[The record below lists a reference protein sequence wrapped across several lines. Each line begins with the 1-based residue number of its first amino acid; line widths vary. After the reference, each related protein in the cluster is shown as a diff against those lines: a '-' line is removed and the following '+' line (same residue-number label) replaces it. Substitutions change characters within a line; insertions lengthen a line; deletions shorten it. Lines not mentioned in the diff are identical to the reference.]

1 MNILFYRY
9 NSICE
14 PDMIEAL
21 QELGHSVD
29 EERSE
34 MTNKQVSPSETIENV
49 AKMLNQ
55 KAYDCVLS
63 VNFYPVLAEICNIYR
78 LRYLCWTVD
87 SPVLEL
93 YSDSLCHPWNRVFLF
108 DYAQYQ
114 DFVAQNPGNIYY
126 LPLGTNVKRW
136 EKTLG
141 DTANPARNLFCHDVA
156 FVGSLYTEKN
166 PYDELNLPAYMKGYF
181 DGLMAMQEQIY
192 GEYLLEQVLSQEI
205 VDEFYRKQLGSYRFP
220 EKATHDERAVIAQ
233 LYLGSKITAKE
244 RTHLLGQ
251 LGQRHSVDLYTG
263 SARVDIPVTWHG
275 TVSTHREMPFIFRNS
290 KINLNITVRG
300 IRTGIPLRIWDV
312 LGCGG
317 FMLTNYQAEIPEYF
331 TIGEDLD
338 VFYDANDLCE
348 KVEYYLSHEK
358 ERKEIAQNGYEKVAN
373 SHTYQE
379 RMKQMLEIAF
389 GC

>member
-29 EERSE
+29 EERAE

-114 DFVAQNPGNIYY
+114 DFVVQNPGNIYY

-348 KVEYYLSHEK
+348 KVEYYLFHEK

>member
-34 MTNKQVSPSETIENV
+34 MSNKQVSPSETIENV
-49 AKMLNQ
+49 TKMLNQ

-63 VNFYPVLAEICNIYR
+63 VNFYPVLAELCNIYR

-93 YSDSLCHPWNRVFLF
+93 YSDSLRHPWNRIFLF

-114 DFVAQNPGNIYY
+114 DFAAQNPGNIYY
-126 LPLGTNVKRW
+126 LPLATNVKRW
-136 EKTLG
+136 EKTLR

-166 PYDELNLPAYMKGYF
+166 PYDELNLPAYIKGYF
-181 DGLMAMQEQIY
+181 EGLMAMQEQIY

-205 VDEFYRKQLGSYRFP
+205 VDEFYQKQLGSYRFP

-244 RTHLLGQ
+244 RTHLLGH
-251 LGQRHSVDLYTG
+251 LGKRHSVDLYTG
-263 SARVDIPVTWHG
+263 SAHVDIPVTWHG
-275 TVSTHREMPFIFRNS
+275 TVSTHREMPFIFHNS

-317 FMLTNYQAEIPEYF
+317 FMLTNYQTEIPEYF

-338 VFYDANDLCE
+338 VFYDTNDLCE

-358 ERKEIAQNGYEKVAN
+358 ERKEIAQNGYEKVVN

-379 RMKQMLEIAF
+379 RMRQMLESAF

>member
-34 MTNKQVSPSETIENV
+34 MTNKQVSPSEAIENV
-49 AKMLNQ
+49 AELLNG

-93 YSDSLCHPWNRVFLF
+93 YSDSLRHPWNRIFLF

-114 DFVAQNPGNIYY
+114 DFVAQNPEHIYY
-126 LPLGTNVKRW
+126 LPLATNAKRW
-136 EKTLG
+136 ERVLG
-141 DTANPARNLFCHDVA
+141 DTSNPAQKQFAHDVA

-166 PYDELNLPAYMKGYF
+166 PYDELELPPYMKGYF

-205 VDEFYRKQLGSYRFP
+205 VDEFYQKQLGSYRFP

-233 LYLGSKITAKE
+233 MYLGSKITANE
-244 RTHLLGQ
+244 RTRLLGQ
-251 LGQRHSVDLYTG
+251 LGQRHPVDLYTG
-263 SARVDIPVTWHG
+263 SAHVDIPVTWHG
-275 TVSTHREMPFIFRNS
+275 TVSTHREMPFVFHNS

-317 FMLTNYQAEIPEYF
+317 FMLTNYQAEIPELF

-358 ERKEIAQNGYEKVAN
+358 ERKEIAQNGCEKVVH
-373 SHTYQE
+373 SHTYKE
-379 RMKQMLEIAF
+379 RMEQMLEMAF
-389 GC
+389 SC

>member
-34 MTNKQVSPSETIENV
+34 MTNKQLSPSEALENV
-49 AKMLNQ
+49 AKMLNG

-63 VNFYPVLAEICNIYR
+63 VNFYPVLAEVCNIYR

-93 YSDSLCHPWNRVFLF
+93 YSDSLRHPWNRVFLF

-114 DFVAQNPGNIYY
+114 DFVTQNPEHIYY
-126 LPLGTNVKRW
+126 LPLATNTKRW
-136 EKTLG
+136 ERVLG
-141 DTANPARNLFCHDVA
+141 DASNPAQKQFCHDVA

-166 PYDELNLPAYMKGYF
+166 PYDALELPPYMKGYF

-205 VDEFYRKQLGSYRFP
+205 VDEFYQKQLGSYRFP

-233 LYLGSKITAKE
+233 LYLGSKITANE
-244 RTHLLGQ
+244 RTRLLRQ
-251 LGQRHSVDLYTG
+251 LGQKHSVDLYTG
-263 SARVDIPVTWHG
+263 STQVDIPVTWHG

-290 KINLNITVRG
+290 RINLNITVRG

-317 FMLTNYQAEIPEYF
+317 FMLTNYQAEIPEFF

-348 KVEYYLSHEK
+348 KVEYYLTHEK
-358 ERKEIAQNGYEKVAN
+358 ERREIAQNGYEKVVN

-379 RMKQMLEIAF
+379 RMKQMLEMAF
-389 GC
+389 A